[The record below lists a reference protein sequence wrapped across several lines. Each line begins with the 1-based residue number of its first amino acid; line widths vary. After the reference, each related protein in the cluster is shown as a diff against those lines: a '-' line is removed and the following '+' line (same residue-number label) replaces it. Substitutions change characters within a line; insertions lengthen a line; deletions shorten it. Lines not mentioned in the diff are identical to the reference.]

1 MKKILVKGKVKGTIL
16 KSQKPINF
24 LGTVDKKTGII
35 SEEHHDLFK
44 KSIKDSILVFP
55 YGVGSSVGAY
65 TIYSIKS
72 NNSSPLAMICEKVD
86 LTVATGCALA
96 NIPLITV
103 SEKEFSLLEDGKKIL
118 LDTES
123 SNPITFLE

>member
-1 MKKILVKGKVKGTIL
+1 MKILVKGKTKGSIL
-16 KSQKPINF
+16 KSNNPINF

-35 SEEHHDLFK
+35 SDENHDLYQ
-44 KSIKDSILVFP
+44 KSIKDTILVFP

-72 NNSSPLAMICEKVD
+72 NDSAPLAMICEKAD

-96 NIPLITV
+96 NIPLIVTSSEQISSLENGKSV
-103 SEKEFSLLEDGKKIL
+103 SI
-118 LDTES
+118 DTDSE
-123 SNPITFLE
+123 NPITFLE